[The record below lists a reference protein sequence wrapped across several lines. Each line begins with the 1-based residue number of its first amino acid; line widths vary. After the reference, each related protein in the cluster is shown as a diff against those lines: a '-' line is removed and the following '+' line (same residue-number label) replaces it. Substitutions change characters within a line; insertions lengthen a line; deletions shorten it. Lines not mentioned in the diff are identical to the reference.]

1 MARVVN
7 QTKGTV
13 VAERVGHARSFWR
26 RFRGLMLQSSL
37 DGDAGLLIEPSG
49 SIHTAFMR
57 FPIDAVFLDKQRQ
70 VVKVATAKPW
80 RAALSKGHSVLE
92 LPAGR
97 AALAGVERAVV
108 VEFLPQPAFD
118 EDGFGHRAGEA
129 RRVVAPRGYDFGQHF
144 RCAGGGVDAL
154 HLGVEHR
161 GRDFHA
167 VGFLE
172 RGFLAQVL
180 PDQVF
185 QRGRGQ
191 RLLEGRF
198 LAKPMVVINAF
209 HGRAV
214 GAE

>member
-57 FPIDAVFLDKQRQ
+57 FPIDAVFLDKQWQ
-70 VVKVATAKPW
+70 VVKVATVKPW

-97 AALAGVERAVV
+97 AALAGVETGDRLSIEQLTNRQAAAPDERASGTKTRY
-108 VEFLPQPAFD
+108 E
-118 EDGFGHRAGEA
+118 
-129 RRVVAPRGYDFGQHF
+129 
-144 RCAGGGVDAL
+144 
-154 HLGVEHR
+154 
-161 GRDFHA
+161 
-167 VGFLE
+167 VGT
-172 RGFLAQVL
+172 
-180 PDQVF
+180 
-185 QRGRGQ
+185 
-191 RLLEGRF
+191 
-198 LAKPMVVINAF
+198 
-209 HGRAV
+209 
-214 GAE
+214 

>member
-70 VVKVATAKPW
+70 VVKVTTVKPW
-80 RAALSKGHSVLE
+80 RAALSRGHSVLE

-97 AALAGVERAVV
+97 AALAGVETGDCLSIEQLNNGLDA
-108 VEFLPQPAFD
+108 ATD
-118 EDGFGHRAGEA
+118 EQAA
-129 RRVVAPRGYDFGQHF
+129 APGY
-144 RCAGGGVDAL
+144 
-154 HLGVEHR
+154 E
-161 GRDFHA
+161 
-167 VGFLE
+167 VGT
-172 RGFLAQVL
+172 
-180 PDQVF
+180 
-185 QRGRGQ
+185 
-191 RLLEGRF
+191 
-198 LAKPMVVINAF
+198 
-209 HGRAV
+209 
-214 GAE
+214 